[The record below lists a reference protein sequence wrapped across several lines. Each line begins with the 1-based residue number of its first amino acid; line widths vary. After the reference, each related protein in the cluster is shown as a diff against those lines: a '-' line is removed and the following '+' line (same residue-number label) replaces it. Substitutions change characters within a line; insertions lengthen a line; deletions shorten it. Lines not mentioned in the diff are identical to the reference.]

1 MFPST
6 EVRDKMVNSFNSG
19 GIKIKLAD
27 SEFGPNLAKAVDG
40 KVSPFFERTSFLL
53 VASMTNICLG

>member
-40 KVSPFFERTSFLL
+40 KVSPFERTSFLL
-53 VASMTNICLG
+53 VASMTNRCLG

>member
-1 MFPST
+1 
-6 EVRDKMVNSFNSG
+6 MVNSFNSG

-27 SEFGPNLAKAVDG
+27 SEFGPNLSKAVDG

-53 VASMTNICLG
+53 VASMTNRCLG